1 VSKSKSPRA
10 ICPKSGS
17 DPDFQRGILLPI
29 PAAARYL
36 TFSLRARRRA
46 RGALRALSG
55 LADGERI
62 VAGIG
67 RSLARA
73 LGAPLEGLRRFPR
86 YARRGSEVPSTPRAL
101 WLWLRGEDDG
111 ELFNRSR
118 AIEAA
123 LAPAFRLR
131 EAVNAFRHGSGRD
144 LTGYEDGT
152 ENPKGAKAR
161 RAALAPD
168 GASLVAVQQW
178 LHAFERFEAMSP
190 RRRDLSIGRRLSS
203 NAEIGDAPVS
213 AHVKRTEQESFDPP
227 AFVLRR
233 SMPWAEGMR
242 GGLMFVAF
250 GASLDPFEAQLRRMV
265 GAEDGVVDALF
276 RFTRPL
282 TGAYFWCPPMRG
294 RRLDLSALG
303 IKSR

>member
-1 VSKSKSPRA
+1 
-10 ICPKSGS
+10 
-17 DPDFQRGILLPI
+17 LPI

-36 TFSLRARRRA
+36 AFSLR
-46 RGALRALSG
+46 RGARLRAGLNALRD
-55 LADGERI
+55 LADGERV

-73 LGAPLEGLRRFPR
+73 LGAPIEGLRRFPR

-101 WLWLRGEDDG
+101 WLWLRGEEEG

-161 RAALAPD
+161 KAAIAAD
-168 GASLVAVQQW
+168 GSSFVAVQLW
-178 LHAFERFEAMSP
+178 RHDFESFETMSP
-190 RRRDLSIGRRLSS
+190 RRRDLSIGRRLRS
-203 NAEIGDAPVS
+203 NAEIGDAPAS
-213 AHVKRTEQESFDPP
+213 AHVKRTEQESFNPP

-250 GASLDPFEAQLRRMV
+250 GVSLDPFEAQLRRMV
-265 GAEDGVVDALF
+265 GAEDGIADALF
-276 RFTRPL
+276 AFTRPMS
-282 TGAYFWCPPMRG
+282 GGYYWCPAMRG

-303 IKSR
+303 IKAR

>member
-1 VSKSKSPRA
+1 
-10 ICPKSGS
+10 
-17 DPDFQRGILLPI
+17 
-29 PAAARYL
+29 
-36 TFSLRARRRA
+36 
-46 RGALRALSG
+46 LRALSA

-62 VAGIG
+62 VVGIG

-73 LGAPLEGLRRFPR
+73 LGAPLAGLRRFPR
-86 YARRGSEVPSTPRAL
+86 YTRRGSEVPSTPRAL
-101 WLWLRGEDDG
+101 WLWLRGEEQG
-111 ELFNRSR
+111 ALFNRSR
-118 AIEAA
+118 AIERA

-190 RRRDLSIGRRLSS
+190 RRRDLAIGRRLRD
-203 NAEIGDAPVS
+203 NAEIDDAPAS

-233 SMPWAEGMR
+233 SMPWTEGVR
-242 GGLMFVAF
+242 GGLVFVAF
-250 GASLDPFEAQLRRMV
+250 GASLDAFEAQLRRIV
-265 GAEDGVVDALF
+265 GKDDGTVDALF

-282 TGAYFWCPPMRG
+282 TGDYYWCPPVHG

-303 IKSR
+303 IKAR